1 MTPRQV
7 PGILLLSVTIRGILE
22 HVANVHRA
30 SRIAMH
36 PEVIHVHRGMI
47 ANETMVR
54 EMIDRPVN
62 EDKQIEDKSTDHKRT
77 CQRQIEHKRQTA
89 YNPPTGQKA
98 NSQNQK
104 LSATGLL
111 VNDPVELRSL
121 SDLDRLWRMI
131 SGQVWREPFLQF
143 LPGRNQLGTV
153 RPTMKT
159 MILMQ
164 QTPNRKRQLDRMVS
178 DDLDAVG
185 DAAEDAVGEQTAVA
199 MIPLLLKRHLNDLA

>member
-62 EDKQIEDKSTDHKRT
+62 EDK
-77 CQRQIEHKRQTA
+77 HKRQTA
-89 YNPPTGQKA
+89 YSPPTGQKA